1 MSVHAVTTFLSLLAL
16 VALAGAVVT
25 VVAATGARAHGA
37 FGLTLRRSALGLAAT
52 VAVVSLAGSLYLSEV
67 AHFLPCRLCWY
78 QRIAMYPLAVVLVV
92 AALRRDAAVRWY
104 AIPLAVGGLA
114 ISLWHLGVEHLGI
127 GEGACDIANPCS
139 IRWVQHFGFVTIP
152 FMAACGFVAIAV
164 LTAVADPFADDDVD
178 DDGDG
183 DGAATRAAPSRDP
196 GARVMEGS
204 GR

>member
-25 VVAATGARAHGA
+25 VVAATGARANGA
-37 FGLTLRRSALGLAAT
+37 LGLTLRRSALGLAAT

-139 IRWVQHFGFVTIP
+139 IRWV
-152 FMAACGFVAIAV
+152 
-164 LTAVADPFADDDVD
+164 
-178 DDGDG
+178 
-183 DGAATRAAPSRDP
+183 
-196 GARVMEGS
+196 
-204 GR
+204 